1 MKIAAGINAPERKWL
16 GMAPL
21 FDPKDGVT
29 ILTPDGEGPGH
40 WKGACSAL
48 YDHEAGKFYLYY
60 RIRSPRPI
68 RGGECRIAES
78 IDGIRFT
85 DIWSAKKE
93 EFNTTSIERSAL
105 VKCLDGK
112 WRLYI
117 SYVDPAD
124 SRWRTDLLEADDP
137 KSFKPET
144 RRKVL
149 TADDIN
155 GEGVKDPVV
164 FIIGG
169 MYYMVLSY
177 ATKPVVRD
185 DDKLETMHDTADV
198 YNTGVCK
205 SSTGLAISHD
215 GVNFRWLGDVFAPTE
230 SGWDSY
236 AARIGGVVYAPPVFT
251 AFYDGSADV
260 SENYE
265 ERTGI
270 AISYNMRDFQRLTY
284 DGPIL
289 VSPYGSGS
297 LRYIDV
303 VAFED
308 ELFYYYEMVR
318 EDGSHELRLNRV
330 KR

>member
-1 MKIAAGINAPERKWL
+1 MV
-16 GMAPL
+16 PL
-21 FDPKDGVT
+21 FDPKEGTT
-29 ILTPDGEGPGH
+29 ILTPDGEGSGY
-40 WKGACSAL
+40 WKGACSAI
-48 YDHEAGKFYLYY
+48 YDDESGKFYLYY
-60 RIRSPRPI
+60 RIRSPRPR

-78 IDGIRFT
+78 VDGINFT

-93 EFNTTSIERSAL
+93 DFDTTSIERSAL

-117 SYVDPAD
+117 SYVDPTD
-124 SRWRTDLLEADDP
+124 SRWRTDMMEADDP

-144 RRKVL
+144 RKKIL
-149 TADDIN
+149 TATDID
-155 GEGVKDPVV
+155 GEGVKDPYV
-164 FIIGG
+164 IIVGG
-169 MYYMVLSY
+169 LYYMILSY
-177 ATKPVVRD
+177 ATKPIVKD
-185 DDKLETMHDTADV
+185 DSKVEEMHDTADV

-205 SSTGLAISHD
+205 SSTGLAVSHD
-215 GVNFRWLGDVFAPTE
+215 GVNFTWLGDVFAPTE

-236 AARIGGVVYAPPVFT
+236 AARIGTVVYTPPVFT

-270 AISYNMRDFQRLTY
+270 AISYDLQDYHRLTP
-284 DGPIL
+284 DGPVL
-289 VSPYGSGS
+289 VSPYASGS

-303 VAFED
+303 VPFED

-318 EDGSHELRLNRV
+318 PDGSHELRLNRV